1 MELSLATVDD
11 YDKGVDISVI
21 RKNYEEAS
29 TKGDTDRVVVWAG
42 TGVGL
47 MNQVLPAK
55 VWHLIPQIYECLI
68 TPLNFVGHR
77 AGTARGMSQLLEEC

>member
-29 TKGDTDRVVVWAG
+29 AKGDTDRVVVWAG

-47 MNQVLPAK
+47 INRVLPAK
-55 VWHLIPQIYECLI
+55 VW
-68 TPLNFVGHR
+68 F
-77 AGTARGMSQLLEEC
+77 